1 MKVLHING
9 TAYGGAANFVID
21 LHKSLLEKNV
31 ESILYIPKKRNIPK
45 LIHPNSIF
53 FKFHNMI

>member
-31 ESILYIPKKRNIPK
+31 ESILYIPKKYTKINT
-45 LIHPNSIF
+45 SQ
-53 FKFHNMI
+53 